1 MSSANTSG
9 SARILA
15 CSLCDQARKDACA
28 ISLVTSFV
36 TAKALTGPRLI
47 AGGNAPGRRA
57 TNVLTLKGSELSFE
71 CDPFR
76 VKTSCGRS
84 PGATPPAI
92 TSMPVRH
99 LADRK
104 LVTKLMA
111 CAPRDF

>member
-1 MSSANTSG
+1 MEEFSRLRRLIGKFALLLEELFMSSANTSG

-57 TNVLTLKGSELSFE
+57 TSVLTLTGSELSLE
-71 CDPFR
+71 CDPVR
-76 VKTSCGRS
+76 VETSCER
-84 PGATPPAI
+84 
-92 TSMPVRH
+92 
-99 LADRK
+99 
-104 LVTKLMA
+104 
-111 CAPRDF
+111 